1 MLFCP
6 KCKYEYDTDIK
17 TCPDCGSELVSEL
30 VNTDKQFNHQVYY
43 DENKEYLEQLKSF
56 LNKNGIE
63 NVSVNFEE
71 DRNLYSLCT
80 DTSSK
85 FKATT
90 LLNMLF
96 KEELEKETN
105 ENEDSSDLL
114 SPKMILEK
122 KSSKKQGK
130 YKNALAK
137 YNDYFGTGIINTVIG
152 SLGNLGFIFDFYNI
166 RSNNSIIANIAMI
179 AIFSFFL
186 GSGIYYF
193 VKSQKFKPE
202 IAKEGKLTD
211 DIMNFVIQNYDKTYI
226 DDKITE
232 QGQNFDENTI
242 YFVRSAFLTKEIMN
256 KFNEIDEDY
265 LDNLVEQL
273 YEKIFEE

>member
-6 KCKYEYDTDIK
+6 KCKYEYEDDIK

-30 VNTDKQFNHQVYY
+30 INTDEQFNNQVYY

-56 LNKNGIE
+56 LKENGIE

-90 LLNMLF
+90 LLNILF
-96 KEELEKETN
+96 KEELEKEATENN
-105 ENEDSSDLL
+105 EFSDLSATEYSSD
-114 SPKMILEK
+114 K
-122 KSSKKQGK
+122 KANKKQGK

-137 YNDYFGTGIINTVIG
+137 YNDYFGTGIVNTIIG
-152 SLGNLGFIFDFYNI
+152 IIGDLAFIFDFYNI
-166 RSNNSIIANIAMI
+166 RSNGSIITNVGMI

-202 IAKEGKLTD
+202 IAKEGKITD
-211 DIMNFVIQNYDKTYI
+211 DIMNFIIQNYNKTYI
-226 DDKITE
+226 DDKINE
-232 QGQNFDENTI
+232 KIQNIDENTI
-242 YFVRSAFLTKEIMN
+242 YFVRTAFITNEIKN
-256 KFNEIDEDY
+256 RFNEIDDEY